1 MDEPTDDF
9 FAVARERGNVALAG
23 AALPSGLDQFAVYAG
38 LIGSALDLGKL
49 IATEKRDLEAIQSH
63 HALRMAQIT
72 SAYQEVEAAM
82 LADFERDE
90 GLRTQTFAMIDKLM
104 EAGEFAIAAEV
115 HRRLIDG
122 ANRPALATVLEHRNG
137 IASGSGST
145 LYLKPG
151 R

>member
-1 MDEPTDDF
+1 MGDAGDDF
-9 FAVARERGNVALAG
+9 LFAARERGQAALAG
-23 AALPSGLDQFAVYAG
+23 APLPAGLDQFATYAG

-49 IATEKRDLEAIQSH
+49 IATEKRDLHAIGSH
-63 HALRMAQIT
+63 HDLRMAEIT
-72 SAYQEVEAAM
+72 CAYQEVEAAM

-90 GLRTQTFAMIDKLM
+90 GLRAKTFAMIDKLM

-122 ANRPALATVLEHRNG
+122 AAKPALATILDHRNG
-137 IASGSGST
+137 MARDSGSA
-145 LYLKPG
+145 LFLKSG